1 MLVKVSIIVV
11 NQVKRKC
18 SNILL
23 GKKSITVSW
32 AKISGIKG
40 YQIEISTDKKFKK
53 NKKTVNIKK
62 QKTVKVTVKKLKA
75 KKRHYVRVRTYKV
88 YKGKN
93 IYSKWSSVKNIKTK

>member
-40 YQIEISTDKKFKK
+40 YQIEIATDKKFKK
-53 NKKTVNIKK
+53 NKIREKITASI
-62 QKTVKVTVKKLKA
+62 
-75 KKRHYVRVRTYKV
+75 
-88 YKGKN
+88 
-93 IYSKWSSVKNIKTK
+93 IYIDAVSV

>member
-1 MLVKVSIIVV
+1 MLI
-11 NQVKRKC
+11 R
-18 SNILL
+18 SNGNVQTYYYKLKK
-23 GKKSITVSW
+23 GKNSITVSW

-40 YQIEISTDKKFKK
+40 YQIEIATDKKIQKE
-53 NKKTVNIKK
+53 

-75 KKRHYVRVRTYKV
+75 KKKYYVRVRTYKV

>member
-1 MLVKVSIIVV
+1 MLVKVSIIIV

-40 YQIEISTDKKFKK
+40 YQIEIATDKKFKN

-62 QKTVKVTVKKLKA
+62 QKTVKITVKNLKA
-75 KKRHYVRVRTYKV
+75 KKKYYVRVRTYKV

-93 IYSKWSSVKNIKTK
+93 IYYKWSSVKRVKTK